1 MKKAIGLT
9 ALILGVL
16 SVSGCGKEEPEK
28 VVPEATLSVESLVFD
43 QSSSQKTV
51 YVKLQ
56 GDGLAISA
64 VESSAS
70 WCSAS
75 LEGESVLVS
84 VSENETEQV
93 RSALVTLS
101 FSDETVADKTVKVA
115 QESGTAKYL
124 KTTAVDGYVFDCR
137 GGEYKFTVEASDGWT
152 ASLVDCSWA
161 EISTEGNL
169 VCVKAGAN
177 EGDAVLEGRVK
188 VTSGEAS
195 LEYSFTQARV
205 ADNAYLALLGEYD
218 IYAEQWYNVTSVNS
232 SLGYVYSKSYSGTLA
247 DLNDSNLSY
256 YATTFSRTAT
266 LVENKYGES
275 YCLNDFLLYGM
286 NLPVNFD
293 KETGNLSFPSMW
305 NIGFVQQADKD
316 YAAVFMVGCWVDGNV
331 VRFDRYN
338 PYVFPGA
345 VSEDKNTITITTG
358 LNTDIGDST
367 TLVPGSG
374 ICLVYMDMSLQ
385 SPALTPFR
393 YMCFPYGDNVQLR
406 RKVDA
411 PEETPETPAV
421 E

>member
-16 SVSGCGKEEPEK
+16 SVSGCGKEEPVK

-64 VESSAS
+64 VESSAA
-70 WCSAS
+70 WCSA
-75 LEGESVLVS
+75 EIAGESVLVS
-84 VSENETEQV
+84 VAENGTEEI
-93 RSALVTLS
+93 RSAVVTLS

-115 QESGTAKYL
+115 QESGLAKVL

-137 GGEYKFTVEASDGWT
+137 GGEYKFTVEATDGWS
-152 ASLVDCSWA
+152 ASLVDCGWT
-161 EISTEGNL
+161 EISTDGNI
-169 VCVKAGAN
+169 VTVKAGAN
-177 EGDAVLEGRVK
+177 EGDSVLEGKVK

-195 LEYSFTQARV
+195 LEYSFSQETV
-205 ADNAYLALLGEYD
+205 ADNKYLALLGEYD
-218 IYAEQWYNVTSVNS
+218 IYAEKWYNVTLVRNT
-232 SLGYVYSKSYSGTLA
+232 LGYVYSKSYSGTLA
-247 DLNDSNLSY
+247 DLNDSKLDY

-266 LVENKYGES
+266 LVENRYGES
-275 YCLNDFLLYGM
+275 YYLNDFLLYGM

-316 YAAVFMVGCWVDGNV
+316 YAAVFMVGYWIDGTSI
-331 VRFDRYN
+331 RFDRYN

-358 LNTDIGDST
+358 LNTDLGEST

-385 SPALTPFR
+385 SPALTPFK
-393 YMCFPYGDNVQLR
+393 YMCLPYGDNVQLR
-406 RKVDA
+406 RKIDA
-411 PEETPETPAV
+411 PDETPETQAV